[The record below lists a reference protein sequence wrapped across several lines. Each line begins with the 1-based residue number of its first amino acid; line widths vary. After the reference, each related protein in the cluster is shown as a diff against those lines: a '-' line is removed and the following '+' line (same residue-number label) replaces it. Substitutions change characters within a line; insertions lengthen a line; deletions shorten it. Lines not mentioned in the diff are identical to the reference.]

1 MVVKSIGPR
10 MRLAALAAAHSPA
23 ASSSARATSGS
34 SAVSK
39 KPNIAS
45 LPPWYSSQRLVDL
58 GADPPDRLAVAL
70 GEEELHLAVLEVGVL
85 LAVEE
90 LHPLEDQRRHPL
102 RVVAVEA
109 ERDLDEALP
118 LAPASA
124 PAGSTRF
131 PSGPQPTLW
140 AMSETAKAPVDV
152 FEKARSHDRLE
163 QLEAAKE
170 HDLLPYFRL
179 LTSQAGP
186 VVEMEGR
193 ETIMLGSNNYLGL
206 TGDERVKEAAREALE
221 TYGTGVTGS
230 RLLNGTTPLHVDLE
244 RELAEWMRTE
254 DAIVFTTGYQSNVGC
269 IGTILGPADTV
280 ICDSGDHASI
290 LDGCRLSGAKLR
302 PFRHNRMDKLEKMLQ
317 RAAGGRRRR
326 PRRRRRR
333 LLDGGRR
340 LRPAAHRRALQG
352 LRRAADGRRGP
363 RRRRPRR
370 PRRRRLRALRPRGR
384 GRPADGH
391 LLQEPRLLRRLHR
404 RPGRR
409 DRVPADLLALLHLQ
423 RLGGAGRGRRG
434 AGGAAGDPRG
444 RARSCSSACSPTP
457 STCARACATSA

>member
-1 MVVKSIGPR
+1 
-10 MRLAALAAAHSPA
+10 
-23 ASSSARATSGS
+23 
-34 SAVSK
+34 
-39 KPNIAS
+39 
-45 LPPWYSSQRLVDL
+45 
-58 GADPPDRLAVAL
+58 
-70 GEEELHLAVLEVGVL
+70 
-85 LAVEE
+85 
-90 LHPLEDQRRHPL
+90 
-102 RVVAVEA
+102 
-109 ERDLDEALP
+109 
-118 LAPASA
+118 
-124 PAGSTRF
+124 
-131 PSGPQPTLW
+131 
-140 AMSETAKAPVDV
+140 MSETAKAPVDV

-206 TGDERVKEAAREALE
+206 TGDERVKGAAREALE

-230 RLLNGTTPLHVDLE
+230 RLLNGTTPLHLDLE

-254 DAIVFTTGYQSNVGC
+254 DAIVYTTGYQSNVGC
-269 IGTILGPADTV
+269 IGTILGPGDTV

-317 RAAGGRRRR
+317 RAADDGGGVLVD
-326 PRRRRRR
+326 RRRR

-340 LRPAAHRRALQG
+340 LRPAPDRRALPG
-352 LRRAADGRRGP
+352 LRGAADGRRGA
-363 RRRRPRR
+363 RGRRPRR
-370 PRRRRLRALRPRGR
+370 PRRRRLRAVRPRGP
-384 GRPADGH
+384 GRPADGD

-409 DRVPADLLALLHLQ
+409 DRVPADLLPLLHLQ
-423 RLGGAGRGRRG
+423 RLRGARRGGRGP
-434 AGGAAGDPRG
+434 GGAAGDPRR
-444 RARSCSSACSPTP
+444 RAGAVPSACSPTP
-457 STCARACATSA
+457 STCARACATWA